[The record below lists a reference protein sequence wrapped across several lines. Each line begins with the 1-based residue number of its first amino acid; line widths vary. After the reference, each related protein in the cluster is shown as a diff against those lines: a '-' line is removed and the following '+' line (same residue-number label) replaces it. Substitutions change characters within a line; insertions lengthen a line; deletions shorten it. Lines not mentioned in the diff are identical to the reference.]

1 MTLVL
6 VATLWGACNVVV
18 VALLGRRG
26 RRYR

>member
-6 VATLWGACNVVV
+6 LASAWCASNVAV

>member
-6 VATLWGACNVVV
+6 VATLWGASNVVV